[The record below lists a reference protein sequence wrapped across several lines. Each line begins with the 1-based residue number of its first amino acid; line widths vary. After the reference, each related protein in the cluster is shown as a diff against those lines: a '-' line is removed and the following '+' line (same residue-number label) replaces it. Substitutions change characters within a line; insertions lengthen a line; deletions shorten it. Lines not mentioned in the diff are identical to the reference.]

1 MFAACTYEEIENR
14 EREVEH
20 QEIVVLLFARSTETD
35 ILKEFEYIHLNS
47 GEYCSIYAIG
57 YSDNPA
63 KARDGSFR
71 KVEANM
77 ENDWYFST
85 KTFVDF
91 KEKLQKRIG
100 WRYSGETEVLVL
112 QNNPG
117 QPNVLNFQNY
127 IAIDVNKG
135 IREGYLDSFQ
145 SFMESLIRSSKSKV
159 TSKEAIDDV
168 ELARISLRDVIAGA
182 IDDCKKVPT
191 PIKKILK
198 DRLFYRSARNFKKL

>member
-47 GEYCSIYAIG
+47 GEHCSIYAIG
-57 YSDNPA
+57 YSDNPE

-71 KVEANM
+71 EVKANMKNDWFFSVEA
-77 ENDWYFST
+77 
-85 KTFVDF
+85 FVDF

-159 TSKEAIDDV
+159 TAKEAIDDV